1 MIYNLPRQSTKYSET
16 WVIKSDPNDIDPTET
31 INVNIRFVAN
41 KIEFSKID
49 IRGNLMPRP
58 GIYYD
63 TTHVCNDNSTWVND
77 AYRTVTFLEPP
88 SGKLLTWLQANAV
101 KQ

>member
-1 MIYNLPRQSTKYSET
+1 MIYNLPRQSTKDSET
-16 WVIKSDPNDIDPTET
+16 WVINSDPNDIDPMET
-31 INVNIRFVAN
+31 IKVNIRFVAN

-49 IRGNLMPRP
+49 IRGNLIPRT

-63 TTHVCNDNSTWVND
+63 TTHVYTGSGTWVND

>member
-1 MIYNLPRQSTKYSET
+1 MIYNLPRQSTKDSET
-16 WVIKSDPNDIDPTET
+16 WVIKSNPNDIDPMKT
-31 INVNIRFVAN
+31 IDVNIRFVAN
-41 KIEFSKID
+41 KTEFSEID
-49 IRGNLMPRP
+49 IRGRSMPRA

-63 TTHVCNDNSTWVND
+63 TTYVYNDSSTWVND